1 MLFKFRLVLFD
12 ELCHNITIKTI
23 GRKKKITMKKIFSL
37 ILCMLPFTAHAADSI
52 IIESGS
58 DGGTYDTGLTVN
70 DMFIGQDAPSPAPE
84 DNYYGEAGINQSKFT
99 ISTSGPVVINN
110 TLNINTG
117 YTLNL
122 GIEDNPVFDVTVGE
136 INANGKLS
144 VINAD
149 NFLVQASGSSNGTIV
164 AYQGLNIGANT
175 MTSGAIEVWGGDVKL
190 NIANALNFG
199 AFTNKGTGD
208 VYITAGTLT
217 TAGDIENLA
226 GGDFIVRLGGDMT
239 VGGSVENTGT
249 SMTIGRNQGATGI
262 DITIDGTVKNES
274 DSSMSIYG
282 DSLTIKG
289 GSLAPDGSGVQ
300 NPSFVNKG
308 NLTIGITG
316 ETYLEYGLDVST
328 MQANNTFSLTTG
340 TLVFGDNVDI
350 DLFNNSNTFNLEIT
364 NGGIDISNIIN
375 NTTNN
380 TAADMKIA
388 AVSVSADS
396 VINNGKTLSLKATGG
411 TGINISG
418 AVSGLSGSTTLAA
431 STDLVVGGAISNSA
445 DMSISGNQSV
455 ELSSV
460 LNNVD
465 ASLEILSLTGNGQ
478 ITINN
483 GLTNSGTVDINA
495 MGINITGDV
504 INNAG
509 TMTIG
514 AANGGTDGT
523 GDSGDEAD
531 DSFSDL
537 SIGSLLVNG
546 GTVNINALDGGVSVS
561 NNLTVVGGALLNI
574 ETQKH
579 SFTVGQNV
587 DIAGDFV
594 LGTGTLAN
602 GGVNV
607 TSSDTQ
613 RFVLKS
619 TGGSININ
627 GNVSVSDATTARS
640 ATFDAANISI
650 GQNVSASGQGTL
662 TFGGNT
668 GQTLTVGGG
677 VSANNGGT
685 INFVAGTS
693 TVGSLTGNGKFV
705 VSGKSITATGTDG
718 INITSGVLFDDTS
731 ATTATAGL
739 ITSGTDAFTLAT
751 ENANINLSGG
761 ISVVAGKSLTIDSA
775 LDSTIGGVVSNAGIL
790 DINATT
796 SVNFDNAIT
805 NTGTLTIDG
814 QNITLK
820 DISNTN
826 VANITA
832 SGDVNLGDI
841 TNSNNFTL
849 SGAVVNAG
857 LINANGGLLQINS
870 SDLTSTL
877 IAVNGGTATISAG
890 DIRVANNVSVTGDFV
905 QGGTGGAL
913 NLTSTNL
920 SLDSNGGFNV
930 SGAFN
935 ATGGSAEYDFAG
947 AAVIGGDVNVSAN
960 TAVELAANN
969 ISAQDVSNAGTLNLT
984 GNRGLN
990 LGDVTNT
997 GSLTIDSGTG
1007 IATVGN
1013 FAMGSTGTVVLAG
1026 TGLTSGSAFS
1036 TGATLYQ
1043 NYNDDLVAGDINVD
1057 SNKYTITAGNFNVG
1071 GIIQNSGTMTV
1082 NSSDIDV
1089 GGTITAQNLKFSANP
1104 EGNWMNVNV
1113 LGTVSGGVGFNGLEM
1128 MTIGGDYIFNNGSSL
1143 NAAILPYAAGG
1154 GLNSTTRN
1162 YWATVSLNEDDTLG
1176 VITNAADAEA
1186 MITVG
1191 GQFVSDVSG
1200 FGTPS
1205 NDVGLKDGQI
1215 GINLFDMVDQGTA
1228 IWLIHADEGVRELS
1242 DKIRNLHVNFCNANG
1257 TECFS
1262 YYDLTKGANTEEGL
1276 PAYLSLRDT
1285 DGDGIEDS
1293 IYVVF
1298 DPRFGGPVEV
1308 FKIQPIVGLA
1318 KQHTEGEY
1326 VSAGALD
1333 NLISGQMADH
1343 LFFNDTPIE
1352 DIPVIF
1358 ENTNMEELANEL
1370 YNRMEDY
1377 NTNRDGSVLANFSRL
1392 FQVRELEQIA
1402 GSIALNEHTNFRS
1415 FEDYVLNEFIWNRN
1429 RQLKKAWAD
1438 VDFGMFSQNVSDG
1451 KRVYGNRFN
1460 VSGGFD
1466 WQESETLILGLT
1478 GRISNMSADNSDVV
1492 NLSYADKIITGQ
1504 VDVDVSDLNVA
1515 VGGYLLKILG
1525 EKARA
1530 YGNAFLDIHFLDVAR
1545 NQTYTNPI
1553 DGSGT
1558 AFSLISEWGLM
1569 HDILNQYIVGNLYA
1583 RFGYNTGFSVKE
1595 KSDGQDYMSLESD
1608 GYLVLTPGYTLT
1620 AQKRIYPSAW
1630 FQIRPYASI
1639 GIEYDVLGAPDSVK
1653 YKFAP
1658 AYSYTSYDIDID
1670 PMWANIGGGIEMLS
1684 ASGIQV
1690 GVDYRYQYNSAIQ
1703 LHNIKVSG
1711 SYRF

>member
-58 DGGTYDTGLTVN
+58 DGGTYADGLTVN
-70 DMFIGQDAPSPAPE
+70 SMDIGYDAPDPAPE
-84 DNYYGEAGINQSKFT
+84 DNYYGETGIDQSLFT

-110 TLNINTG
+110 TLTINTG
-117 YTLNL
+117 YSLNL

-136 INANGKLS
+136 INANGNLS

-149 NFLVQASGSSNGTIV
+149 NFLVQVAGSSDGTIT
-164 AYQGLNIGANT
+164 AYQGLSIDANT
-175 MTSGAIEVWGGDVKL
+175 MTSGAIEVWGGNTVLKV
-190 NIANALNFG
+190 ANALNFG

-208 VYITAGTLT
+208 VDITAGTLT

-226 GGDFIVRLGGDMT
+226 GGDFTVLLGGDMT
-239 VGGSVENTGT
+239 VDGSVENTGT

-262 DITIDGTVKNES
+262 DITIGGTVKNES
-274 DSSMSIYG
+274 GSSMYIYG
-282 DSLTIKG
+282 DSLTING
-289 GSLAPDGSGVQ
+289 GSLTSDGSGIQ
-300 NPSFVNKG
+300 DPSFANKG
-308 NLTIGITG
+308 NLEIDITG
-316 ETYLEYGLDVST
+316 QTYLEYGFDLSA
-328 MQANNTFSLTTG
+328 MQQNNSFSLTTG
-340 TLVFGDNVDI
+340 TLVFGDDVDN
-350 DLFNNSNTFNLEIT
+350 DVWLQVFSNNLNSFNLEIKS
-364 NGGIDISNIIN
+364 GDIDASNIIN
-375 NTTNN
+375 NTGSN
-380 TAADMKIA
+380 TSANMEIA

-396 VINNGKTLSLKATGG
+396 VTNSGEKLSVTSTGG
-411 TGINISG
+411 TGINVSG

-431 STDLVVGGAISNSA
+431 STDLVVGGAISNNA
-445 DMSISGNQSV
+445 TMSLSGNQSV
-455 ELSSV
+455 ELYSV
-460 LNNVD
+460 VNTSG
-465 ASLEILSLTGNGQ
+465 SLEILSSTNNGQ

-483 GLTNSGTVDINA
+483 GLKNSGTVNINA
-495 MGINITGDV
+495 MDITINGSVENTG
-504 INNAG
+504 G
-509 TMTIG
+509 TMTITG
-514 AANGGTDGT
+514 SNGGET
-523 GDSGDEAD
+523 
-531 DSFSDL
+531 SDL
-537 SIGSLLVNG
+537 VIGNLLVNS
-546 GTVNINALDGGVSVS
+546 GTVNINALDGGVSIG
-561 NNLTVVGGALLNI
+561 NNLTVSDGVLNI
-574 ETQKH
+574 DETTT
-579 SFTVGQNV
+579 SFTVDQSV
-587 DIAGDFV
+587 LVSGDFV
-594 LGTGTLAN
+594 LG
-602 GGVNV
+602 NV
-607 TSSDTQ
+607 ALIDDGSINVAASGPQ
-613 RFVLKS
+613 GFVLKS
-619 TGGSININ
+619 TNAGINIS
-627 GNVSVSDATTARS
+627 GNVSVSDEDTARS

-650 GQNVSASGQGTL
+650 GKNVSASGLGTL

-668 GQTLTVGGG
+668 GQTLTVGGD

-705 VSGKSITATGTDG
+705 VSGESITATGTDG
-718 INITSGVLFDDTS
+718 INIAGGVWFDGTS
-731 ATTATAGL
+731 ATSGL
-739 ITSGTDAFTLAT
+739 VANETNDFTLVAQ
-751 ENANINLSGG
+751 NAGVNLSGG
-761 ISVVAGKSLTIDSA
+761 LYVGSGKTLTINSA

-796 SVNFDNAIT
+796 SVNFDNSIT
-805 NTGTLTIDG
+805 NAGTLTIDG
-814 QNITLK
+814 QTITLK

-832 SGDVNLGDI
+832 EGDVNLGDI

-870 SDLTSTL
+870 ADLTSTL
-877 IAVNGGTATISAG
+877 IAVNGGTANIDSG
-890 DIRVANNVSVTGDFV
+890 DITVNNNVSVTGDFV
-905 QGGTGGAL
+905 QGGTSGAL
-913 NLTSTNL
+913 NLTSANINL
-920 SLDSNGGFNV
+920 NSDGALNI

-947 AAVIGGDVNVSAN
+947 AAVIGGGVNVSAN
-960 TAVELAANN
+960 TSVELAANN
-969 ISAQDVSNAGTLNLT
+969 ITAQNVINAGTLNLT

-990 LGDVTNT
+990 LGVVTNT

-1007 IATVGN
+1007 IATVDN

-1057 SNKYTITAGNFNVG
+1057 SNAYTITAGNFNVA

-1089 GGTITAQNLKFSANP
+1089 GGTITAQNLNFVANP

-1154 GLNSTTRN
+1154 GPNSTTRN
-1162 YWATVSLNEDDTLG
+1162 YWATVSLNEDETLG

-1205 NDVGLKDGQI
+1205 NDVALKDGQI
-1215 GINLFDMVDQGTA
+1215 GIDLFDIVNQGTA
-1228 IWLIHADEGVRELS
+1228 IWLVHADEGVRELS
-1242 DKIRNLHVNFCNANG
+1242 DKIRNLNVNFCNADGSLCFNYLESLNVNNG
-1257 TECFS
+1257 SADKE
-1262 YYDLTKGANTEEGL
+1262 NL
-1276 PAYLSLRDT
+1276 PAYLSLRDS
-1285 DGDGIEDS
+1285 DGDGVEDS

-1308 FKIQPIVGLA
+1308 FKIQPVVELTNP
-1318 KQHTEGEY
+1318 HTEGEY

-1333 NLISGQMADH
+1333 NLISGQMADK

-1352 DIPVIF
+1352 AIPVMF

-1415 FEDYVLNEFIWNRN
+1415 FEDYMLNEFIWNRN

-1492 NLSYADKIITGQ
+1492 DLSYADKIITGQ

-1515 VGGYLLKILG
+1515 VGGYLLKILS

-1553 DGSGT
+1553 DGFGT

>member
-122 GIEDNPVFDVTVGE
+122 GIAANPVFDVTVGE
-136 INANGKLS
+136 INANGSLF

-149 NFLVQASGSSNGTIV
+149 NFLVQAAGSSNGTIV

-208 VYITAGTLT
+208 VDITAGTLT

-226 GGDFIVRLGGDMT
+226 GGDFTVLLSGDMN
-239 VGGSVENTGT
+239 VDGNVENSGT

-316 ETYLEYGLDVST
+316 QTYLEYGFDVST

-340 TLVFGDNVDI
+340 TLVFGDDVDN
-350 DLFNNSNTFNLEIT
+350 DLFNNSNSFNLKIT

-375 NTTNN
+375 NTTDN
-380 TAADMKIA
+380 TAAEMDIS

-396 VINNGKTLSLKATGG
+396 VTNSGEKLSLKATGG

-418 AVSGLSGSTTLAA
+418 AVSGLSGSTTLDA

-460 LNNVD
+460 LNNVG
-465 ASLEILSLTGNGQ
+465 ASLEILSSTGNGQ

-483 GLTNSGTVDINA
+483 GLTNSGTVNINA
-495 MGINITGDV
+495 MDITIKGSV
-504 INNAG
+504 ENTGG
-509 TMTIG
+509 TMTITG
-514 AANGGTDGT
+514 SNGRRT
-523 GDSGDEAD
+523 
-531 DSFSDL
+531 SDL
-537 SIGSLLVNG
+537 VIGSLLVNS
-546 GTVNINALDGGVSVS
+546 GTVNINALDGGVSIG
-561 NNLTVVGGALLNI
+561 NNLTVSDGVLNI
-574 ETQKH
+574 DKATT
-579 SFTVGQNV
+579 SFTVDQSV
-587 DIAGDFV
+587 LVSGDFV
-594 LGTGTLAN
+594 LG
-602 GGVNV
+602 NV
-607 TSSDTQ
+607 ALIDDGSIKVAASGPQ
-613 RFVLKS
+613 GFVLKS
-619 TGGSININ
+619 TNAGINIL
-627 GNVSVSDATTARS
+627 GNVSVSDATTACS
-640 ATFDAANISI
+640 ATFDASNIKI
-650 GQNVSASGQGTL
+650 GQNVSASGQGAL

-668 GQTLTVGGG
+668 GQTLIVDGD

-705 VSGKSITATGTDG
+705 VSGESITATGVDG
-718 INITSGVLFDDTS
+718 INIAGGVWFDGTS
-731 ATTATAGL
+731 ATSGL
-739 ITSGTDAFTLAT
+739 VANGTNDFTLAT

-775 LDSTIGGVVSNAGIL
+775 LDSTIGGVVSNAGTIVVKAGA
-790 DINATT
+790 DTT
-796 SVNFDNAIT
+796 FDNAIT

-814 QNITLK
+814 QTITLK

-841 TNSNNFTL
+841 INSNNLTL

-870 SDLTSTL
+870 ADLTSAS

-890 DIRVANNVSVTGDFV
+890 DITVANNVSVTGNFV

-920 SLDSNGGFNV
+920 SLDSNGGFSV

-947 AAVIGGDVNVSAN
+947 AAVIGGDVDVSAN
-960 TAVELAANN
+960 TSVELAANN
-969 ISAQDVSNAGTLNLT
+969 ITAQNVINAGTLNLT

-990 LGDVTNT
+990 LGVVTNT

-1057 SNKYTITAGNFNVG
+1057 SNAYTITAGNFNVA

-1089 GGTITAQNLKFSANP
+1089 GGTITAQNLNFVANP

-1154 GLNSTTRN
+1154 GPNSTTRN
-1162 YWATVSLNEDDTLG
+1162 YWATVSLNEDETLG

-1200 FGTPS
+1200 FGTAS
-1205 NDVGLKDGQI
+1205 NGVGLKDGQI
-1215 GINLFDMVDQGTA
+1215 GIDLFDMVDQGTA

-1298 DPRFGGPVEV
+1298 DPRFGGPVNV
-1308 FKIQPIVGLA
+1308 FQIQPIVGLT
-1318 KQHTEGEY
+1318 KTHTEGEY

-1352 DIPVIF
+1352 AIRVMF

-1415 FEDYVLNEFIWNRN
+1415 FEDYMLNEFIWNRN

-1492 NLSYADKIITGQ
+1492 NLSYADKIMTGQ

-1553 DGSGT
+1553 DGFGT

>member
-122 GIEDNPVFDVTVGE
+122 GIAANPVFDVTVGE
-136 INANGKLS
+136 INANGSLF

-149 NFLVQASGSSNGTIV
+149 NFLVQAAGSSNGTIV

-208 VYITAGTLT
+208 VDITAGTLT

-226 GGDFIVRLGGDMT
+226 GGDFTVLLSGDMN
-239 VGGSVENTGT
+239 VDGNVENSGT

-274 DSSMSIYG
+274 DSSMYIYG
-282 DSLTIKG
+282 DSLTING

-300 NPSFVNKG
+300 NPSFANKG
-308 NLTIGITG
+308 NLEIDITG
-316 ETYLEYGLDVST
+316 QTYLEYGFDLSA
-328 MQANNTFSLTTG
+328 MQQNNSFSLTTG
-340 TLVFGDNVDI
+340 TLVFGDDVDNDVWLQVFSNNLNSFYLEIKSGDI
-350 DLFNNSNTFNLEIT
+350 DA
-364 NGGIDISNIIN
+364 SNIIN
-375 NTTNN
+375 NTGSNASAN
-380 TAADMKIA
+380 MEIA

-396 VINNGKTLSLKATGG
+396 VTNSGEKLSLKATGG

-431 STDLVVGGAISNSA
+431 STDLVVGGAISNNA
-445 DMSISGNQSV
+445 TMSLSGNQSV
-455 ELSSV
+455 ELFSV
-460 LNNVD
+460 ANTSG
-465 ASLEILSLTGNGQ
+465 SLEILSSTNNGQ

-483 GLTNSGTVDINA
+483 GLKNSGTVNINA
-495 MGINITGDV
+495 MDITINGSVENTG
-504 INNAG
+504 G
-509 TMTIG
+509 TMTITGSNG
-514 AANGGTDGT
+514 AET
-523 GDSGDEAD
+523 
-531 DSFSDL
+531 SDL
-537 SIGSLLVNG
+537 VIGNLLVNS
-546 GTVNINALDGGVSVS
+546 GTVNINALDGGVSIG
-561 NNLTVVGGALLNI
+561 NNLTVSDGVLNI
-574 ETQKH
+574 DKTTT
-579 SFTVGQNV
+579 SFTVDQSV
-587 DIAGDFV
+587 LVSGDFV
-594 LGTGTLAN
+594 LG
-602 GGVNV
+602 NV
-607 TSSDTQ
+607 ALIDD
-613 RFVLKS
+613 
-619 TGGSININ
+619 GSINVAASGPQGFVIKSTNAGIN
-627 GNVSVSDATTARS
+627 ILGNVSVSDANTARS
-640 ATFDAANISI
+640 ATFDAANIKI
-650 GQNVSASGQGTL
+650 GQNVSASGKGAL

-668 GQTLTVGGG
+668 GQTLTVGGD

-705 VSGKSITATGTDG
+705 VSGESITATGTDG

-751 ENANINLSGG
+751 ENEKANINLAGG

-775 LDSTIGGVVSNAGIL
+775 LGASIGGVVSNAGIL

-814 QNITLK
+814 QNIALK
-820 DISNTN
+820 DVINTN
-826 VANITA
+826 AVTITA
-832 SGDVNLGDI
+832 SGDVSLGDV

-870 SDLTSTL
+870 ADLTSAS
-877 IAVNGGTATISAG
+877 IAVNGGTANIDSG
-890 DIRVANNVSVTGDFV
+890 DITVNNNVSVTGDFV
-905 QGGTGGAL
+905 QGGTSGAL
-913 NLTSTNL
+913 NLTSANL

-947 AAVIGGDVNVSAN
+947 AAVIGGDVDVSAN

-969 ISAQDVSNAGTLNLT
+969 ITAQNVINAGTLNLT

-990 LGDVTNT
+990 LGVVTNT

-1007 IATVGN
+1007 IATVDN

-1057 SNKYTITAGNFNVG
+1057 SNVYTITAENFNVA

-1089 GGTITAQNLKFSANP
+1089 GGTITAQNLNFVANP

-1162 YWATVSLNEDDTLG
+1162 YWATVSLNEDETLG

-1200 FGTPS
+1200 FGTAS
-1205 NDVGLKDGQI
+1205 NGVGLKDGQI
-1215 GINLFDMVDQGTA
+1215 GIDLFDMVDQGTA

-1242 DKIRNLHVNFCNANG
+1242 DKIRNLHVNFCNADASM
-1257 TECFS
+1257 CFS
-1262 YYDLTKGANTEEGL
+1262 YYDLTEGANTEEGL

-1352 DIPVIF
+1352 AIRVIF

-1415 FEDYVLNEFIWNRN
+1415 FEDYMLNEFIWNRN

-1438 VDFGMFSQNVSDG
+1438 VDFGMFSQDVSDG

-1492 NLSYADKIITGQ
+1492 NLSYADKIMTGQ

-1553 DGSGT
+1553 DGFGT